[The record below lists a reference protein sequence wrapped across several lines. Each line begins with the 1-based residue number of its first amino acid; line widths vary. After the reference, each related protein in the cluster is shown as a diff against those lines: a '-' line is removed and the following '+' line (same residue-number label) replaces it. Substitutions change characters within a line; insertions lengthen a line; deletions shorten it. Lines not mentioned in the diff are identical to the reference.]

1 MVGCDMQ
8 YGHKVLPSFEGYS
21 SHPAAQITWYL
32 LSLSVILILSDSD
45 FTAVQDTDMPTEAD
59 LD

>member
-1 MVGCDMQ
+1 MQ
-8 YGHKVLPSFEGYS
+8 YGHKVLPSFEGCS

-45 FTAVQDTDMPTEAD
+45 FTAVQDTDTPTKAD